1 MAEGNI
7 MELPQNSLKTR
18 LLNDPAISLLD
29 IYPKVLK
36 SGSWGDLCLS
46 TFTAALFTVAK
57 INYLSVHQLTN
68 G

>member
-1 MAEGNI
+1 

-46 TFTAALFTVAK
+46 AFTAALFTVAK